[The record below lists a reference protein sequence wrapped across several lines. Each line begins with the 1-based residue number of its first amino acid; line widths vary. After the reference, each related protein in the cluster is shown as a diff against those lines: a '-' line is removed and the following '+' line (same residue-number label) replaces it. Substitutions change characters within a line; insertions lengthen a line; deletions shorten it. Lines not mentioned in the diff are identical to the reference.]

1 MTNLD
6 SIFKTRDIILPTKV
20 CKVKAMIFPEVM
32 SSVQLLLIRV
42 QLFSTAWTTAGQA
55 SLSITKSQSLL
66 KLISI
71 ASVMSS
77 NNFIPSCPLLS
88 CPQSFPE
95 LGSFPMSQFFTS
107 DGQSI
112 GKSASASVLLM
123 NIQD

>member
-1 MTNLD
+1 MGEVAQIPCRKKGQDLE
-6 SIFKTRDIILPTKV
+6 S
-20 CKVKAMIFPEVM
+20 EVM

-66 KLISI
+66 KLMSI
-71 ASVMSS
+71 ESVMSS
-77 NNFIPSCPLLS
+77 NNFIPSCPLFS

-95 LGSFPMSQFFTS
+95 LGSFPMSQFFAS
-107 DGQSI
+107 GGQSI
-112 GKSASASVLLM
+112 GTAASASVLPM